1 MQDVLGEEAARG
13 LGRLCERPARDAIVS
28 APPHPGL
35 ERIEARFAG
44 NAYDLHR
51 HDTYAI
57 GVTLHG
63 VQTFWYRGER
73 RHSTPGNIIAI
84 HPDEIHDGAAGTD
97 DGLRYRMLYLQPALA
112 LESLGR
118 CQSALPFVANPVIED
133 PALYAALAAAL
144 GNLEDDLDDLLVDDV
159 VSQLTQGLARHAGH
173 PVRSLDAPAM
183 RQARLVREYLEEH
196 ALRLVKSDELEAV
209 SGLDRYALSRHFRR
223 LYATSP
229 HRFLLMRRLQRARE
243 LIMKGEPLAG
253 IALETGFTDQSHLN
267 RQFKKAFG
275 VTPGRWAALTGVE
288 PGDSPTRLPER
299 QLAQL

>member
-13 LGRLCERPARDAIVS
+13 LGRLCELPVQDAIRS
-28 APPHPGL
+28 APSNPGL

-73 RHSTPGNIIAI
+73 RHSMPGNIIVI
-84 HPDEIHDGAAGTD
+84 HPDEMHDGAAGTD
-97 DGLRYRMLYLQPALA
+97 DGLRYRMLYLEPALA
-112 LESLGR
+112 LQSLGNR
-118 CQSALPFVANPVIED
+118 QGALPFVNDPVIAD
-133 PALYAALAAAL
+133 PALHDALAAAL
-144 GNLEDDLDDLLVDDV
+144 GNLDEELDELLVDDV
-159 VSQLTQGLARHAGH
+159 VSQLTLGLARHARQDARPLG
-173 PVRSLDAPAM
+173 APAI
-183 RQARLVREYLEEH
+183 RQTQLARDYLEEH
-196 ALRLVKSDELEAV
+196 ALRLVRSDELEAV
-209 SGLDRYALSRHFRR
+209 SGLDRYALSRHFRA

-243 LIMKGEPLAG
+243 MIKTGEPLAG
-253 IALETGFTDQSHLN
+253 IAVETGFTDQSHLN

-275 VTPGRWAALTGVE
+275 MTPGRWAALVGIDPLRDLSITH
-288 PGDSPTRLPER
+288 P
-299 QLAQL
+299 

>member
-1 MQDVLGEEAARG
+1 
-13 LGRLCERPARDAIVS
+13 
-28 APPHPGL
+28 L

-118 CQSALPFVANPVIED
+118 CQSALPFVANPVIAD

-159 VSQLTQGLARHAGH
+159 VSQLTQGLARHAGQ

-183 RQARLVREYLEEH
+183 RQARLAREYLEEH

-275 VTPGRWAALTGVE
+275 LTPGRWAALTGVE